1 MIYDFTSCFLF
12 SVETQTTIG
21 YGDRVVTEECPEAI
35 FLVGFQSIV
44 GLIIDGYFG
53 GILIGKLCRPIERT
67 QTLLVSTKAVINKID
82 GSLCLMFRIADMRKN
97 FLIDASVRALLI
109 YSKATKEGDILEPY
123 MEELKVT
130 VDGNNTGDLFLMWPT
145 TVVHKIDSTSP
156 FWSVSAGN
164 LPHGDFEIVV
174 VLEGTQQTT
183 GQDVQCRASF
193 VPSEILWGHRFEEVM
208 NASEEWDAYDVDFSK
223 FDRTL
228 KVDVP
233 LFSAAEL
240 EEREGKAK

>member
-44 GLIIDGYFG
+44 GLMIDGYFG
-53 GILIGKLCRPIERT
+53 GILIGKLCRPKERT
-67 QTLLVSTKAVINKID
+67 QTLLVSKKAVINKRD
-82 GSLCLMFRIADMRKN
+82 GSLYLMFRIGDIRKN
-97 FLIDASVRALLI
+97 FLINVNVRALLI
-109 YSKATKEGDILEPY
+109 YSKATKEEEILEPY
-123 MEELKVT
+123 IEELKVSI
-130 VDGNNTGDLFLMWPT
+130 DENNTGELFLMWPT
-145 TVVHKIDSTSP
+145 TIVHKIDSTSP
-156 FWSVSAGN
+156 FWNVSAGD

-193 VPSEILWGHRFEEVM
+193 VPSEILWGHRFEEMIGV
-208 NASEEWDAYDVDFSK
+208 SEEWDAYDVDFSK
-223 FDRTL
+223 LDKTV

-233 LFSAAEL
+233 LCSAAEL
-240 EEREGKAK
+240 GEKEGKKK